1 MISILLMLIPL
12 QISGETRI
20 RGEFSFPEPRGCAE
34 GYWAGSS
41 MAFYQRLLLSSGKWS
56 AVILTEKDPGED
68 WGDLIA
74 GGTGYHDPGGV
85 TAAAGALRVQF
96 ARGLLLSNSGSWG
109 STDPLALSKPGSWR
123 LRIEPAESPGL
134 SDARPLIGAGALV
147 PAGGFRLAAVFS
159 RSGLD
164 TGSSGLHRSPFEIES
179 SGSVTRSLGAFRA
192 GRGPVGLSFAAVS
205 DETDSSRVSTACLG
219 ADLLLQGEEALLN
232 AEFATDLDSVN
243 NFVVSASRGGPG
255 LRHGITVSRSFGE
268 LPGTWGGQGT
278 EHLLGTG
285 YGTRWKPRD
294 HLALEAGVLY
304 LRRTDDDRLRTGI
317 QLTEI
322 PGNRTEFGQRVSY
335 TWTTGEETL
344 SGRAF
349 FRWTPSPG
357 VTLSLKVP
365 FSAYRGSGI
374 GEEGFGT
381 EARLRHR
388 TGRRFEFGLSAAGC
402 STDGWNSRVYAYSLS
417 FPGEFGSIAMYGKT
431 FLLQASA
438 MVNLSPEAVLR
449 ARGSWY
455 FREGEEV
462 LGSGWEETEG
472 PSRTTLGVQLDWGF
486 Q

>member
-1 MISILLMLIPL
+1 MISILLIMITL
-12 QISGETRI
+12 QISGDTRI
-20 RGEFSFPEPRGCAE
+20 RGEFSFPEPRGCSE

-41 MAFYQRLLLSSGKWS
+41 MAFYQRLLLSSGRWS

-74 GGTGYHDPGGV
+74 GGAGYHDPGGV

-96 ARGLLLSNSGSWG
+96 ARGLLLGNSGSWG

-123 LRIEPAESPGL
+123 MRIEPAESPGL
-134 SDARPLIGAGALV
+134 SDARPLTGAGAALSL
-147 PAGGFRLAAVFS
+147 GTFDLAAVLS
-159 RSGLD
+159 RSKLD
-164 TGSSGLHRSPFEIES
+164 SGDSGLHRSPFEIES

-192 GRGPVGLSFAAVS
+192 GYGPVGLSFAFVS
-205 DETDSSRVSTACLG
+205 DETDSSRVSTSGLG
-219 ADLLLQGEEALLN
+219 ADLLIQRDEALLN

-278 EHLLGTG
+278 EHLLGAG

-294 HLALEAGVLY
+294 RLALEAGVLY
-304 LRRTDDDRLRTGI
+304 LHRTEDDRLRTGI
-317 QLTEI
+317 QLTET
-322 PGNRTEFGQRVSY
+322 PGNRTEITQRLRY
-335 TWTTGEETL
+335 TWTPDEETL
-344 SGRAF
+344 SGRAS
-349 FRWTPSPG
+349 FRWTTSPG

-365 FSAYRGSGI
+365 FSACRGSDGR
-374 GEEGFGT
+374 EEGFGV

-388 TGRRFEFGLSAAGC
+388 TGRHFEYGVSAAGC

-417 FPGEFGSIAMYGKT
+417 FPGEFGSTAMYGKS

-438 MVNLSPEAVLR
+438 TVNLSPDAVLR

-455 FREGEEV
+455 CREGEEV

-472 PSRTTLGVQLDWGF
+472 PSRTILGVQLDWSF